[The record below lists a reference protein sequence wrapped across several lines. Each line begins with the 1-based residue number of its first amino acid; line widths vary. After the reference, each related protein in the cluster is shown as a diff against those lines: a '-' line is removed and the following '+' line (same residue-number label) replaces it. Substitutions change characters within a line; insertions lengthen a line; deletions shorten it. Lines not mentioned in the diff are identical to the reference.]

1 MKKFIPLI
9 LALALVMTVL
19 TGCGGGNKSTG
30 EKKGDKDTLV
40 IANDSDAISLDP
52 MGTNDNAS

>member
-1 MKKFIPLI
+1 MKKFISLI

-40 IANDSDAISLDP
+40 IAND
-52 MGTNDNAS
+52 